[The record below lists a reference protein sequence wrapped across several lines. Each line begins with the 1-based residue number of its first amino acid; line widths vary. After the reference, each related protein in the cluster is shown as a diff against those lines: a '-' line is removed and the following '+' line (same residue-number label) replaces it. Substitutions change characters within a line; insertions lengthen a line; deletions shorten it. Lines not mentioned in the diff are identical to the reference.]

1 MFKNY
6 FKTILRNLLHNK
18 FYSLLNIFGL
28 ATGIVAAIF
37 ILLYVKD
44 ELSFDRYN
52 KNYQRIYRLEGHFNI
67 DNKDEKFSVTQVPL
81 APTLKDENPEIE
93 TYVRFDNA
101 GTLYFKKG
109 GYEIETDSVYFA
121 DSTVFDVFTVDF
133 ISGNPEK
140 ALVRPN
146 TMVVTQSFAR
156 RFLDKED
163 PVGQTLTT
171 VDGNLF
177 EVTGVIEDLPQN
189 THLKY
194 TALISMSTLEKRIGK
209 EQFNDRS
216 EDSFW
221 NIGLYSYVMLKEG
234 TSVQPVLDR
243 FPQFYDKYM
252 KDIGE
257 KIKASFK
264 LMVKPL
270 ADIHLNSSDLK
281 GELATGN
288 KWYVYVFMII
298 AVFILVI
305 ASINYMNLSTARA
318 VTRAR
323 EVGIRK
329 ISGALK
335 SKLVTQFLSE
345 SVILS
350 VMAFIVAIILLLLL
364 LPMFNDISGK
374 HFSMQ
379 FFTAPGMILGMIG
392 ITLFVGIASGIYPAF
407 FLSSYKPV
415 KVLKGNSSASDGK
428 AALRK
433 VLVIFQFTLSVAM
446 IIATLI
452 VSGQLKYMRSTY
464 LGFDKADVVVM
475 TLRDST
481 LRKNIEPLKQELLK
495 DPDIL
500 SVAAS
505 SSTPGFGFSIQV
517 MRMEGE
523 NGEMVDRTLNNYFID
538 YDYIDLMKIPMVAG
552 RNYQRNMPTDDKK
565 AFIINQTAARN
576 FGWVDSTASGNI
588 DYSKALGKK
597 LQYGFNDDGTM
608 RRDGEI
614 VGVYQDFHFTSLH
627 NAIEPQI
634 LLLQTDTRY
643 LRLLNIRLS
652 KNNRKET
659 IDYIDKIRKEFSSK
673 FPFEY
678 VYLDENLNKF
688 YTEEVRKGKLLNA
701 FTILS
706 IFVALLGLLGLSSY
720 MTQQRSKEVGIRKV
734 VGSSATNIVGLYLK
748 EFIKWVLI
756 ANVLAWVIAYYFMD
770 KWLQNFE
777 YHINIGIWIF
787 IVSAL
792 ISVLIAA
799 FTVSFRVI
807 QAAGKNPVDA
817 IKYE

>member
-6 FKTILRNLLHNK
+6 FRTILRNLLNNK

-44 ELSFDRYN
+44 ELSYDRYN

-93 TYVRFDNA
+93 TYVRFNNA

-109 GYEIETDSVYFA
+109 GYETEADSVYYA
-121 DSTVFDVFTVDF
+121 DSTVFDVFTNEFV
-133 ISGNPEK
+133 SGSPER
-140 ALVRPN
+140 ALTRPN
-146 TMVVTQSFAR
+146 TMVVTQSFAK
-156 RFLDKED
+156 RFLDD
-163 PVGQTLTT
+163 GNPVGQTLTT
-171 VDGNLF
+171 VGGNLF
-177 EVTGVIEDLPQN
+177 EITGVIKDLPQN

-194 TALISMSTLEKRIGK
+194 TALISMSTLEKWVGK
-209 EQFNDRS
+209 DKFNDRS
-216 EDSFW
+216 ENSFW
-221 NIGLYSYVMLKEG
+221 NVEIFSYIMLKEG
-234 TSVQPVLDR
+234 TDIQPILDR

-270 ADIHLNSSDLK
+270 ADIHLNSNDLK
-281 GELATGN
+281 GELSTGN

-298 AVFILVI
+298 AVFILFI

-318 VTRAR
+318 VTSAR
-323 EVGIRK
+323 EVGVRK
-329 ISGALK
+329 ISGAPKL
-335 SKLVTQFLSE
+335 KLVTQFLSE

-350 VMAFIVAIILLLLL
+350 LMAFVFAIVLTFLL
-364 LPMFNDISGK
+364 LPLFNDISGK
-374 HFSMQ
+374 HFSMH
-379 FFTAPGMILGMIG
+379 FFTSTGMILGMIG
-392 ITLFVGIASGIYPAF
+392 ITLFVGLISGIYPAF
-407 FLSSYKPV
+407 FLASYKPV
-415 KVLKGNSSASDGK
+415 KVLKGNSSTSDGK
-428 AALRK
+428 GTLRK
-433 VLVIFQFTLSVAM
+433 ILVIFQFTLSVTM
-446 IIATLI
+446 IIATMI
-452 VSGQLKYMRSTY
+452 VSGQLKFMRNAY
-464 LGFDKADVVVM
+464 LGFDKADVLVM
-475 TLRDST
+475 TMRDST
-481 LRKNIEPLKQELLK
+481 LRKDIEPLKQELLK
-495 DPDIL
+495 NPDIL

-505 SSTPGFGFSIQV
+505 SSTPGFGFGIQV
-517 MRMEGE
+517 MSMEGE
-523 NGEMVDRTLNNYFID
+523 NGEMVDRTLSNYFID
-538 YDYIDLMKIPMVAG
+538 YNYIDLMKIPMVAG

-565 AFIINQTAARN
+565 AFIINETAARN
-576 FGWVDSTASGNI
+576 FGWVDSTSAGNI

-597 LQYGFNDDGTM
+597 FQYGIDGDGTVQ
-608 RRDGEI
+608 RDGEI

-627 NAIEPQI
+627 NAIEPQV
-634 LLLQTDTRY
+634 LLLQNKTRY
-643 LRLLNIRLS
+643 LRLLNIRLA

-659 IDYIDKIRKEFSSK
+659 IDYIDKIRKEFSNK

-678 VYLDENLNKF
+678 VYLDENLNKS
-688 YTEEVRKGKLLNA
+688 YSEEVKKGKLLNA

-706 IFVALLGLLGLSSY
+706 IFIALLGLLGLSSY

-734 VGSSATNIVGLYLK
+734 MGSSAGMIVGLFLK

-756 ANVLAWVIAYYFMD
+756 ADVLACGIAYYFMD
-770 KWLQNFE
+770 KWLHNFE
-777 YHINIGIWIF
+777 YHMNIGIWIF
-787 IVSAL
+787 LLSAA

-799 FTVSFRVI
+799 LTVSFRVI